1 MRIVQ
6 VRVLSGAHSPSHSM
20 QSGIFRKL
28 LLHWYSRH
36 KRELPWRDICDP
48 YRIWISEIILQ
59 QTRIAQGL
67 DYYERFLTRF
77 PDVQSLAAAAED
89 EVLKLWEGLGYYS
102 RARNLHAAA
111 TILPTGRTVFPPP
124 CAAPAVAATNTA
136 SPCLWIYIL
145 TSGSILSI

>member
-1 MRIVQ
+1 
-6 VRVLSGAHSPSHSM
+6 M

-28 LLHWYSRH
+28 LLHWYSLH

-89 EVLKLWEGLGYYS
+89 EVLKLVICMPPLAKLLWPALF
-102 RARNLHAAA
+102 RR
-111 TILPTGRTVFPPP
+111 PTKE
-124 CAAPAVAATNTA
+124 
-136 SPCLWIYIL
+136 
-145 TSGSILSI
+145 